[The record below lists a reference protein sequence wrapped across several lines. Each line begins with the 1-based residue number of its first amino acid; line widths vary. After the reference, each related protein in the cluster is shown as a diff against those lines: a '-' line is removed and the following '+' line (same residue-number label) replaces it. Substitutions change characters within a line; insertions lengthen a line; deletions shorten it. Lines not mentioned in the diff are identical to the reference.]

1 MPSKSWAQIDSSRH
15 LIPKFI
21 NGNYCYDSAGI
32 IGVANIKKDLK
43 SIQSQ
48 KEALETLLEIS
59 DVDQKIHQDEIKR
72 LEDLENKSKKE
83 LIKLSRKSFWKGFKW
98 GSGSTVVVGVLLL
111 LLLNLI
117 TSTTTATSSTIA
129 RAISLNYSSFNNT

>member
-1 MPSKSWAQIDSSRH
+1 MMPSKSWAQNDSSRN

-32 IGVANIKKDLK
+32 ISVANIKKDLK

-59 DVDQKIHQDEIKR
+59 DVDQKVHQDEIKR
-72 LEDLENKSKKE
+72 LESLEKKGKKQ
-83 LIKLSRKSFWKGFKW
+83 LRKLSRKSFWKGFKW
-98 GSGSTVVVGVLLL
+98 GFGTGSISVVLILL
-111 LLLNLI
+111 I
-117 TSTTTATSSTIA
+117 
-129 RAISLNYSSFNNT
+129 